1 MPLVLPIF
9 PLYPSPSFLQYN
21 VSLAIPGPKLW
32 DLPGIGQWCKDNNY
46 PNTQAAILIPDI
58 EYIKRFA
65 NYELG
70 IADSML
76 KATQQQNISKIKPE
90 NTVLKKSFG
99 DLFGSQDLK
108 TGAFRD
114 GMGFKSMEK
123 TILSSAFETQKPYFE
138 IAQIVIK
145 SIVKVEDIIARICPI
160 FGAAINPPMALSIKS
175 RKPKGNGPQSSGSVF
190 GPYGT
195 PQALGYKSGQQIN
208 ENLDKVKTQLQKGAG
223 VKIDKNGKYTKV
235 AKQFNNENTE
245 SQESETDS
253 SLTNKQFTYVTIST
267 VYSTGLFDEKT
278 EYIYKY
284 IDIEPDQEL
293 PNVITPPDPPE
304 PDLRP
309 ERIIF
314 GIFKEDGSPMDP
326 TEKIKYWA
334 PTSDGLN
341 LQIQDSIFERA
352 PWIKGEKWIFSK
364 SIDFPNMISWKMLGP
379 EFYLWRKGGEI
390 KRQLANPDPDNGGWE
405 RLKYRDILDFNNEEF
420 QYLKYKEDDYVT
432 EFTPATISSYR
443 NYYDF
448 LIDKGMKKYKVPP
461 EDRPEVM
468 TQVEKIFSEK
478 SPNDKILEQ
487 LQNLMKFGDFK
498 ATYYNGVDQEDWKE
512 VSSLPR
518 PTSNFPEELKKVF
531 IPMRFNLNGQIVWID
546 PDDDYDLKVI
556 RVVPNLKLDYNS
568 EPEAS
573 SNDTPNSASATIK
586 KNSEIK
592 NFIKN
597 KLNLVVED
605 GDTGQL
611 VNFTIKVYRQTT
623 DFYSDNVESNDI
635 GLNNSVE
642 RILNTD
648 SYSINNWN
656 VIFDTTTGDRVVNE
670 TPFAVKLY
678 FDSLTGYPQVLS
690 KLFNKEYLTGSRYY
704 PNSSYVDGTN
714 GLNQELRYSTLSF
727 TDNINAFLRLADST
741 SDTEFN
747 DRMRD
752 WGLDWSRSK
761 FQDFVDN
768 SQWVIDKINEFG
780 NVSVAAEKVDWID
793 TPTLLTYDTGE
804 PKFVD
809 LEYVYITR
817 EVLKPFEVADAII
830 NTFQAVV
837 NLLALNIV
845 QAFDDIRDA
854 IQSFKDAKTT
864 FFYYKRTAKVSSE
877 TTSLDNPKM
886 WQGDGRGAWSLRIIN
901 GLVKEFTFFRG
912 VIDKEVLISLGYFIK
927 TSDEQLPDNLL
938 SSSSGKALPLFGKE
952 NTLKFV
958 VGQAGLLSFP
968 ILEPLTKG
976 QLNPL
981 YNLKA
986 SLDLTTTELER
997 FQIEVFEGDNVY
1009 NSLSSKFRNI
1019 SSNNYG
1025 VSSIL
1030 NYRLQDLGRANI
1042 SYSKGRYGA
1051 GWQGGPVKDS
1061 EGKVTHTE
1069 PDNPQF
1075 VGWQRRGQLTEL
1087 DVESYYIIE
1096 GVKKKEDNEGADQGG
1111 PGNAGQGNPNSSNG
1125 GGAGAGGGGGGGG
1138 GFYRM
1143 PSAVGIAKVLI
1154 ELVIEISIK
1163 LFPAINKLIALI
1175 KNPASFFTE
1184 IIKAK
1189 LEDHFIIFNPR
1200 VTSLMNDV
1208 AQYRKRVKS
1217 AKDYDERVGL
1227 VAEMRSLVKASELA
1241 NYLHVD
1247 DLGEFRL
1254 VIDGPALIGFF
1265 GILFGLELNLTKAFD
1280 GGIPIKPI
1288 FQANPGGG
1296 TLDALFGLF
1305 DLNKNYNKPKIDNVY
1320 GYKDG
1325 KTDEISQKE
1334 LEDKVIKNLDL
1345 TKPDEQKKNEVKG
1358 QNGNVQYYEEVS
1370 ITYSTGK
1377 FIEGVDYKYIYLNQ
1391 QIEGLIKE
1399 ADELVNKESEVD
1411 FSGEAQ
1417 DSIDNLSK
1425 ASEKYQQAYD
1435 LLDKN
1440 DKSND
1445 ALKKTLLDKI
1455 KSIKGKINIVSQ
1467 PLFKL
1472 ILGIV
1477 TLPIKVIF
1485 SIIKWL
1491 LDFFKKLVNP
1501 VKFPGLMIEF
1511 LSFKWIM
1518 QFFTPKGL
1526 LELAGIKFKPEK
1538 VVEWCIA
1545 VNIPNPLNGTVP
1557 GFSEYLIPDD
1567 YIIADLNEFL
1577 DVGFEAKLPIYTA
1590 KQYRDL
1596 CLRPFRLFNVFLCF
1610 IEKIV
1615 NAFIMLIW
1623 AIMGITAVIPP
1634 PLLKLCKRLPD
1645 NMDPKDLQDVVN
1657 GLYKDD
1663 DLNIVPPNLS
1673 TEDLKKYG
1681 PNGPD
1686 GPGRGTYDFIYEVK
1700 LPDGTIK
1707 KDLNRDQVQKIM
1719 TENKELNFDFLNFET
1734 LD

>member
-32 DLPGIGQWCKDNNY
+32 DLPKIGEWCKENNY

-90 NTVLKKSFG
+90 NALLKKSFD
-99 DLFGSQDLK
+99 DLFGSQNLK

-123 TILSSAFETQKPYFE
+123 TILASAFETQKPYFE

-160 FGAAINPPMALSIKS
+160 FGAAVNPTMALAIKS
-175 RKPKGNGPQSSGSVF
+175 RKPKGNGPQSQGSVF

-195 PQALGYKSGQQIN
+195 PQALGYKSGQEVQQKI
-208 ENLDKVKTQLQKGAG
+208 DKLKTQLQKGAG
-223 VKIDKNGKYTKV
+223 VKIDKNGKFTRV
-235 AKQFNNENTE
+235 PKQFNNENTD
-245 SQESETDS
+245 SQSFETDK
-253 SLTNKQFTYVTIST
+253 SLNNIQFTYVTIST
-267 VYSTGLFDEKT
+267 IYSTGVFDEKAD
-278 EYIYKY
+278 YLYKY
-284 IDIEPDQEL
+284 IDIEADEPL
-293 PNVITPPDPPE
+293 PEVVTPPEPPE

-314 GIFKEDGSPMDP
+314 GIFKNDGTPMDP
-326 TEKIKYWA
+326 SEKIKYWA
-334 PTSDGLN
+334 PTTDGLD
-341 LQIQDSIFERA
+341 LEIKDSIFERA
-352 PWIKGEKWIFSK
+352 PWIKREKWIFNK
-364 SIDFPNMISWKMLGP
+364 SIDYPNMINWKMLDT
-379 EFYLWRKGGEI
+379 EMFIWRKNGVI
-390 KRQLANPDPDNGGWE
+390 KKQLDNPDPDNGGWE
-405 RLKYRDILDFNNEEF
+405 RLKYKDVIDFGKEEN
-420 QYLKYKEDDYVT
+420 QYLKYKEDDYIT
-432 EFTPATISSYR
+432 EFTQGTIMSYR
-443 NYYDF
+443 NYYNF
-448 LIDKGMKKYKVPP
+448 LIEKAMNKFKVPP

-468 TQVEKIFSEK
+468 VQVEKIFSEK
-478 SPNDKILEQ
+478 STNDKILEQ
-487 LQNLMKFGDFK
+487 IQNLIKFGDFK
-498 ATYYNGVDQEDWKE
+498 QSYYNGVDREDWKL
-512 VSSLPR
+512 VSNLPR
-518 PTSNFPEELKKVF
+518 PTANFPDALRKIF
-531 IPMRFNLNGQIVWID
+531 IPMRFNINNQVVWID

-556 RVVPNLKLDYNS
+556 RIVPNLKLDYTS
-568 EPEAS
+568 QETS
-573 SNDTPNSASATIK
+573 SNDTQNSASTNIK
-586 KNSEIK
+586 KNSDIK
-592 NFIKN
+592 SFIKN
-597 KLNLVVED
+597 KLKIIVTD
-605 GDTGQL
+605 GDTNQP
-611 VNFTIKVYRQTT
+611 VNFNMKKYRTT
-623 DFYSDNVESNDI
+623 ETLYSD
-635 GLNNSVE
+635 SVVQE
-642 RILNTD
+642 TFTNIE
-648 SYSINNWN
+648 SYSLNNWN
-656 VIFDTTTGDRVVNE
+656 INFDTTTGDKQIDNSS
-670 TPFAVKLY
+670 FAIKLY
-678 FDSLTGYPQVLS
+678 FNSQSGFPTVI
-690 KLFNKEYLTGSRYY
+690 KNLFNKEYSGEYRYY
-704 PNSSYVDGTN
+704 PRSGYADGTN
-714 GLNQELRYSTLSF
+714 GLNTELKWSTLSF
-727 TDNINAFLRLADST
+727 TDNINAFLNAADRANE
-741 SDTEFN
+741 SDSAFN
-747 DRMRD
+747 NIMSN
-752 WGLDWSRSK
+752 WGLDWNKEK
-761 FQDFVDN
+761 FQKFIDN
-768 SQWVIDKINEFG
+768 SEWVVDKINELG
-780 NVSVAAEKVDWID
+780 NVSVESEVTEYVDRSTMLYSNNSDPQFQDI
-793 TPTLLTYDTGE
+793 
-804 PKFVD
+804 
-809 LEYVYITR
+809 EYVYIKR
-817 EVLKPFEVADAII
+817 EVLKPFELADAII
-830 NTFQAVV
+830 NLFQAVENV
-837 NLLALNIV
+837 LTLNLIKATDNVLS
-845 QAFDDIRDA
+845 A
-854 IQSFKDAKTT
+854 IQSFKDAKTS
-864 FFYYKRTAKVSSE
+864 FYYYKRSVFISSE
-877 TTSLDNPKM
+877 TTTTDQYKM
-886 WQGDGRGAWSLRIIN
+886 WEGQGRGKYALKLEN
-901 GLVKEFTFFRG
+901 GTVKEFTFWKG
-912 VIDKEVLISLGYFIK
+912 VIEKETDISLGYLIN
-927 TSDEQLPDNLL
+927 SNSPVLPENLL
-938 SSSSGKALPLFGKE
+938 SSISGKALPLFGIDSSLTFKVGKAGE
-952 NTLKFV
+952 IDLGNLAINYSNLNQKSSVSRTSQTLSK
-958 VGQAGLLSFP
+958 
-968 ILEPLTKG
+968 
-976 QLNPL
+976 
-981 YNLKA
+981 
-986 SLDLTTTELER
+986 
-997 FQIEVFEGDNVY
+997 FQISVFEQNGANGVY
-1009 NSLSSKFRNI
+1009 KNI
-1019 SSNNYG
+1019 SSSNYG

-1030 NYRLQDLGRANI
+1030 NYRLQDLGKSNI
-1042 SYSKGRYGA
+1042 SYSKGRYGS
-1051 GWQGGPVKDS
+1051 GWKGGPVKDS
-1061 EGKVTHTE
+1061 NGKVIHIE
-1069 PDNPQF
+1069 PDNPQY

-1087 DVESYYIIE
+1087 DLESYYIIE
-1096 GVKKKEDNEGADQGG
+1096 GIKKKEDNEGTDQGG

-1125 GGAGAGGGGGGGG
+1125 GTSGGGGGGG

-1143 PSAVGIAKVLI
+1143 PAAVGIAKVMI

-1200 VTSLMNDV
+1200 VTSIMNDV
-1208 AQYRKRVKS
+1208 AQYSRRVKS
-1217 AKDYDERVGL
+1217 AKDYYERTGL
-1227 VAEMRSLVKASELA
+1227 VDEMRRLVKSSELA

-1265 GILFGLELNLTKAFD
+1265 GILFGLELNLTKAFN

-1296 TLDALFGLF
+1296 TLDQLFGLF
-1305 DLNKNYNKPKIDNVY
+1305 DLNKKYNKPKIDNIY

-1325 KTDEISQKE
+1325 KTDEIDQKE

-1345 TKPDEQKKNEVKG
+1345 TKPDEEKKNEVKG
-1358 QNGNVQYYEEVS
+1358 QNGETQYYEEVS

-1377 FIEGVDYKYIYLNQ
+1377 FIEGVDYKYIYLDQ

-1399 ADELVNKESEVD
+1399 GDELVNKESEID
-1411 FSGEAQ
+1411 FSGNAQ

-1435 LLDKN
+1435 LLNKH
-1440 DKSND
+1440 DKSKD
-1445 ALKKTLLDKI
+1445 SLKKTLLEKI
-1455 KSIKGKINIVSQ
+1455 KALKGKINIVSQ

-1485 SIIKWL
+1485 GIIKWL
-1491 LDFFKKLVNP
+1491 IDFFKQLVNP

-1538 VVEWCIA
+1538 LVEWCIA
-1545 VNIPNPLNGTVP
+1545 VNIPNPLNGSIP

-1634 PLLKLCKRLPD
+1634 PLLKLCKRLPE

-1657 GLYKDD
+1657 GMYKDD
-1663 DLNIVPPNLS
+1663 DLNIVSPNLS

-1681 PNGPD
+1681 PEGPE
-1686 GPGRGTYDFIYEVK
+1686 GPGKGSYDFIYEIK

-1719 TENKELNFDFLNFET
+1719 NDNKELNFDFLNFET
-1734 LD
+1734 LE